1 MAKHKG
7 IFTSISRTKNGKL
20 MLDNQALRHYNKTNI
35 NGDLKMKDIL
45 QDVVA
50 HTHALGFLS
59 LVKVSNEEGTSID
72 SMAED
77 RSVILTGT
85 TASPVAEFKGTFG
98 MPNLDKLALHL
109 KNPEYKDNAKI
120 DVVEA
125 ERNGDTIPTHI
136 HFENAAGDFENDYR
150 FMNKAIIEEKLK
162 TVKFKGATWEVSV
175 QPSMASIARM
185 KLMSAAHSEEPTFN
199 VKTRDGNLVFSF
211 GDASTHAGE
220 FVFQH
225 GIEGTLAHTW
235 SWPVAQVQA
244 ILNLDGDATMSISD
258 QGAMKISINSGMAT
272 YDYIL
277 PAQSK

>member
-1 MAKHKG
+1 
-7 IFTSISRTKNGKL
+7 
-20 MLDNQALRHYNKTNI
+20 
-35 NGDLKMKDIL
+35 MKDIL
-45 QDVVA
+45 QDIVA
-50 HTHALGFLS
+50 HTHSLGFLA
-59 LVKVSNEEGTSID
+59 LVKISNDDGTAID

-77 RSVILTGT
+77 RSVILS
-85 TASPVAEFKGTFG
+85 ASTHAPVAEFTGTFG

-109 KNPEYKDNAKI
+109 KNPEYQKDAKI
-120 DVVEA
+120 DVVHA
-125 ERNGDTIPTHI
+125 ERNGETIPTHI

-162 TVKFKGATWEVSV
+162 TVKFKGAAWNVEVS
-175 QPSMASIARM
+175 PSMASIARM

-199 VKTRDGNLVFSF
+199 VRTTDSNLVFSF

-225 GIEGTLAHTW
+225 GVEATLAHTW

-258 QGAMKISINSGMAT
+258 QGAMKITVDSGMVK

>member
-1 MAKHKG
+1 
-7 IFTSISRTKNGKL
+7 
-20 MLDNQALRHYNKTNI
+20 
-35 NGDLKMKDIL
+35 MKDIL

-59 LVKVSNEEGTSID
+59 LVKVSNEEGTNID

-77 RSVILTGT
+77 RSVIMSAT
-85 TASPVAEFKGTFG
+85 TANPVNEFVGTFG
-98 MPNLDKLALHL
+98 MPNLDKLSLHL

-120 DVVEA
+120 EVVQA
-125 ERNGDTIPTHI
+125 ERNGETVPTHI

-162 TVKFKGATWEVSV
+162 TVKFKGATWDVTV
-175 QPSMASIARM
+175 QPSVASISRM

-199 VKTRDGNLVFSF
+199 VKTVDGNLVFSF

-225 GIEGTLAHTW
+225 GVEGTLQHTW

-258 QGAMKISINSGMAT
+258 QGAMKISVNSGMAT

>member
-1 MAKHKG
+1 
-7 IFTSISRTKNGKL
+7 
-20 MLDNQALRHYNKTNI
+20 
-35 NGDLKMKDIL
+35 MKDIL
-45 QDVVA
+45 QDIVA
-50 HTHALGFLS
+50 HTHSLGFLS
-59 LVKVSNEEGTSID
+59 LVKVSNDEGTQID

-77 RSVILTGT
+77 RSVILSA
-85 TASPVAEFKGTFG
+85 TANSSVAEFTGTFG

-109 KNPEYKDNAKI
+109 KNPEYQKDAKI
-120 DVVEA
+120 DVVQA
-125 ERNGDTIPTHI
+125 ERNGETIPTHI
-136 HFENAAGDFENDYR
+136 HFENTAGDFQNDYR

-162 TVKFKGATWEVSV
+162 TVKFKGAQWNVAFSPSV
-175 QPSMASIARM
+175 ASIARM

-199 VKTRDGNLVFSF
+199 VKTVDGNLVFSF

-235 SWPVAQVQA
+235 SWPVAQTQA
-244 ILNLDGDATMSISD
+244 ILGLDGDLTMSISD
-258 QGAMKISINSGMAT
+258 QGAMMISVDSGMVK

>member
-1 MAKHKG
+1 
-7 IFTSISRTKNGKL
+7 
-20 MLDNQALRHYNKTNI
+20 
-35 NGDLKMKDIL
+35 MKDIL

-59 LVKVSNEEGTSID
+59 LVKVSNDEGTQID

-77 RSVILTGT
+77 RSVIMSGT
-85 TASPVAEFKGTFG
+85 TANPVAEFVGTFG
-98 MPNLDKLALHL
+98 MPNLDKLSLHL

-120 DVVEA
+120 DVVQA
-125 ERNGDTIPTHI
+125 ERNGEMVPTHI
-136 HFENAAGDFENDYR
+136 HFENAAGDFQNDYR

-162 TVKFKGATWEVSV
+162 TVKFKGASWNVEF
-175 QPSMASIARM
+175 QPSIAAISRM

-199 VKTRDGNLVFSF
+199 VTTKDGNLVFSF

-220 FVFQH
+220 FVFEA
-225 GIEGTLAHTW
+225 GVEGTLAHTW

-258 QGAMKISINSGMAT
+258 QGAMKISVNSGMAT

>member
-1 MAKHKG
+1 
-7 IFTSISRTKNGKL
+7 
-20 MLDNQALRHYNKTNI
+20 
-35 NGDLKMKDIL
+35 MKDIL

-59 LVKVSNEEGTSID
+59 LVKVSNEENTNID

-77 RSVILTGT
+77 RSVILSAETK
-85 TASPVAEFKGTFG
+85 APVAEFVGTFG

-120 DVVEA
+120 EVVQA
-125 ERNGDTIPTHI
+125 ERNGETIPTHI
-136 HFENAAGDFENDYR
+136 HFENATVDFKNDYR

-162 TVKFKGATWEVSV
+162 TVKFKGATWNVTV
-175 QPSMASIARM
+175 KPSMASIARM

-199 VKTRDGNLVFSF
+199 VMTKDNNLVFSF
-211 GDASTHAGE
+211 GDANTHAGE

-225 GIEGTLAHTW
+225 GVEGTLSHTW
-235 SWPVAQVQA
+235 SWPVSQVQS
-244 ILNLDGDATMSISD
+244 ILSLDGDLSMSISD
-258 QGAMKISINSGMAT
+258 QGAMQISVDSGMIK

>member
-1 MAKHKG
+1 
-7 IFTSISRTKNGKL
+7 
-20 MLDNQALRHYNKTNI
+20 
-35 NGDLKMKDIL
+35 MKDIL

-59 LVKVSNEEGTSID
+59 LVKVSNDEGTSID

-85 TASPVAEFKGTFG
+85 TATPVAEFKGTFG

-125 ERNGDTIPTHI
+125 ERNGETIPTHI

-162 TVKFKGATWEVSV
+162 TVKFKGATWEVTV
-175 QPSMASIARM
+175 KPSMASIARM

-199 VKTRDGNLVFSF
+199 VKTVDGNLVFSF

-225 GIEGTLAHTW
+225 GVEGTLQHTW

-258 QGAMKISINSGMAT
+258 QGAMKISLNSGMAT

>member
-1 MAKHKG
+1 
-7 IFTSISRTKNGKL
+7 
-20 MLDNQALRHYNKTNI
+20 
-35 NGDLKMKDIL
+35 MKDIL
-45 QDVVA
+45 QDIVA
-50 HTHALGFLS
+50 HTHSLGFLA
-59 LVKVSNEEGTSID
+59 LVKVNNDDGTAID

-77 RSVILTGT
+77 RSVIL
-85 TASPVAEFKGTFG
+85 SAETHNKVNEFTGTFG

-120 DVVEA
+120 QVVEA
-125 ERNGDTIPTHI
+125 ERNGETIPTHI
-136 HFENAAGDFENDYR
+136 HFENTAGDFQNDYR

-162 TVKFKGATWEVSV
+162 TVKFKGASWQVEFA
-175 QPSMASIARM
+175 PSMASIARM
-185 KLMSAAHSEEPTFN
+185 KLMAAAHSEEPTFN
-199 VKTRDGNLVFSF
+199 VKTTDGNLVFSF

-225 GIEGTLAHTW
+225 GVEGTLQHTW

-258 QGAMKISINSGMAT
+258 QGAMKISVNSGMAT

>member
-1 MAKHKG
+1 
-7 IFTSISRTKNGKL
+7 
-20 MLDNQALRHYNKTNI
+20 
-35 NGDLKMKDIL
+35 MKDIL

-59 LVKVSNEEGTSID
+59 LVKITNDDTTQID

-77 RSVILTGT
+77 RSVILSAE
-85 TASPVAEFKGTFG
+85 TATPVNEFVGTFG
-98 MPNLDKLALHL
+98 MPNLDKLNLHL

-120 DVVEA
+120 EVVQA
-125 ERNGDTIPTHI
+125 ERNGETIPTHI

-162 TVKFKGATWEVSV
+162 TVKFKGASWAVEFA
-175 QPSMASIARM
+175 PSMASIARM

-199 VKTRDGNLVFSF
+199 VKTQDGNLVFSF

-225 GIEGTLAHTW
+225 GVEGSLQHTW

-258 QGAMKISINSGMAT
+258 QGAMKISVNSGMAT

>member
-1 MAKHKG
+1 
-7 IFTSISRTKNGKL
+7 
-20 MLDNQALRHYNKTNI
+20 
-35 NGDLKMKDIL
+35 MKDIL

-59 LVKVSNEEGTSID
+59 LVKVTNEEGTHID

-77 RSVILTGT
+77 RSVILSAE
-85 TASPVAEFKGTFG
+85 TANPVAEFVGTFG

-120 DVVEA
+120 EVVQA
-125 ERNGDTIPTHI
+125 ERNGETVPTHI
-136 HFENAAGDFENDYR
+136 HFENAAGDFQNDYR
-150 FMNKAIIEEKLK
+150 FMNKAIIDEKLK
-162 TVKFKGATWEVSV
+162 TVKFKGASWNVEFT
-175 QPSMASIARM
+175 PSMAAIARM
-185 KLMSAAHSEEPTFN
+185 KLMSAAHSEEPVFN
-199 VKTRDGNLVFSF
+199 VKTVDGNLVFSF

-220 FVFQH
+220 FVFEA
-225 GIEGTLAHTW
+225 GVEGTLQHTW

-244 ILNLDGDATMSISD
+244 ILNLDGDTTMSISD
-258 QGAMKISINSGMAT
+258 QGAMKISVNSGMAT

>member
-1 MAKHKG
+1 
-7 IFTSISRTKNGKL
+7 
-20 MLDNQALRHYNKTNI
+20 
-35 NGDLKMKDIL
+35 MKDIL

-59 LVKVSNEEGTSID
+59 LVKVSNEESTQID

-77 RSVILTGT
+77 RSVILSAETK
-85 TASPVAEFKGTFG
+85 APVNEFVGTFG
-98 MPNLDKLALHL
+98 MPNLDKLSLHL

-120 DVVEA
+120 QVVQA
-125 ERNGDTIPTHI
+125 ERNGETVPTHI
-136 HFENAAGDFENDYR
+136 HFENAAGDFQNDYR

-162 TVKFKGATWEVSV
+162 TVKFKGASWAVEF
-175 QPSMASIARM
+175 QPSIASIARM

-199 VKTRDGNLVFSF
+199 VKTVDGNLVFSF

-225 GIEGTLAHTW
+225 NVGGALQHTW
-235 SWPVAQVQA
+235 SWPVAQVQS
-244 ILNLDGDATMSISD
+244 ILNLDGELTMSISD
-258 QGAMKISINSGMAT
+258 QGAMKISVDSGMVK

>member
-1 MAKHKG
+1 
-7 IFTSISRTKNGKL
+7 
-20 MLDNQALRHYNKTNI
+20 
-35 NGDLKMKDIL
+35 MKDIL
-45 QDVVA
+45 QDIVA
-50 HTHALGFLS
+50 HTHSLGFLS
-59 LVKVSNEEGTSID
+59 LVKVSNDEGTAID

-77 RSVILTGT
+77 RSVILSADTH
-85 TASPVAEFKGTFG
+85 APVAEFTGTFG

-109 KNPEYKDNAKI
+109 KNPEYQKDAKI
-120 DVVEA
+120 DVIQA
-125 ERNGDTIPTHI
+125 ERNGETIPTHI

-162 TVKFKGATWEVSV
+162 TVKFKGASWSV
-175 QPSMASIARM
+175 TFKPSMASIARM
-185 KLMSAAHSEEPTFN
+185 KLMSAAHTEEPTFN
-199 VKTRDGNLVFSF
+199 VKTTDGNLVFSF

-225 GIEGTLAHTW
+225 GVEGTLSHTW

-258 QGAMKISINSGMAT
+258 QGAMKISLNSGMAT